1 MSWEDKL
8 KNTPFKITTGD
19 GKVYTPLWINGE
31 TSVDFN
37 IKKYEFIN
45 VEGSLVERK
54 TPQANNY
61 PLVFYFQGENNIDKS
76 KEFVKSAS
84 DKRAWEVNHPFYG
97 TIIGQP
103 TTIQRVDESYNV
115 TRFVVGFWET
125 ITEDYPKGKVSTKD
139 QVFKKVGI
147 VNTYGISNYVIGA
160 KPKSADIS
168 TIKENSKDVASKFDR
183 LHTQDSYTTYKNVLA
198 TVVKSTDNIIA
209 SPGEVIDN
217 NQKLLMLPSTY
228 DIPVLKR
235 IEALRAAY
243 YEIKAIIKG
252 KNDKYYFESQAG
264 TTVAA
269 ISQAAVTPQA
279 DDYITRDQVNVS
291 SSILQ
296 EVYNDYLETVD
307 NAQVSRYDTVN
318 EWSPNAALQQA
329 LYDLFTDTIGSLYQ
343 LAFGAKQERIVE
355 VMEDSNLFLLTHR
368 YMGLDVEDKN
378 LELFRN
384 INNIKNDELFKV
396 KKGRKIKYFV

>member
-8 KNTPFKITTGD
+8 KNTPFRITTGD
-19 GKVYTPLWINGE
+19 GKVFTPLWVNGE
-31 TSVDFN
+31 SSVDFN

-45 VEGSLVERK
+45 VEGSMVERK
-54 TPQANNY
+54 TPQATNY
-61 PLVFYFQGENNIDKS
+61 PLTFYFQGADNVDKS
-76 KEFVKSAS
+76 KEFIKSAN

-103 TTIQRVDESYNV
+103 TSLQRIDDSYNV

-125 ITEDYPKGKVSTKD
+125 ITEDYPKGNTSARD
-139 QVFKKVGI
+139 QVLKKVGI
-147 VNTYGISNYVIGA
+147 VNGLGITNYVSGA
-160 KPKSADIS
+160 KPKSADIA

-183 LHTQDSYTTYKNVLA
+183 LQTQDTYTTYKNVLA
-198 TVVKSTDNIIA
+198 TCVKSVDNIIA

-235 IEALRAAY
+235 INAIRAAY
-243 YEIKAIIKG
+243 LELKAIIKG
-252 KNDKYYFESQAG
+252 KNDKYYFESQAA
-264 TTVAA
+264 TA
-269 ISQAAVTPQA
+269 IAGISEAAVNPQEE
-279 DDYITRDQVNVS
+279 DYVTRDQVNQS
-291 SSILQ
+291 SAILL

-318 EWSPNAALQQA
+318 EWSPNVSLQQA
-329 LYDLFTDTIGSLYQ
+329 LYDLFTESIASLYQ